1 MVIVC
6 RTFVDSERFFVSL
19 QSKSS
24 GEYYTLGLR
33 YCDVTW
39 SNHIWNTNVSA
50 LEIIVFQ

>member
-6 RTFVDSERFFVSL
+6 RTFVDSESFFVSL

-24 GEYYTLGLR
+24 GEYDTLGLR
-33 YCDVTW
+33 YCYVTW
-39 SNHIWNTNVSA
+39 SNHIWNPNVSA